1 MRSDE
6 NGRSEDAGVLAHTYM
21 EVKRCPIK
29 GPLWC
34 AGEWINR
41 GRKRGMKR
49 VKYKMNR
56 ALGRSTTLLT

>member
-29 GPLWC
+29 GSLWC